1 MWPLLSKPLYISMRR
16 RKMYFLVYKVI
27 RNRSILGP
35 CQFLIFITKH
45 LVKFVLSIC
54 LETWK
59 NLNGRNLEKWRICM
73 EMWRIFKEKW
83 KTIWKNAEFDWKSER
98 IYMAKIWKSEEFVWK
113 REGFI
118 KKSEEFLWKNDEF
131 VWTSERI
138 YMVQRYSKYRF
149 FGVNCIPRYSQYR
162 FSSSIPGMPGEAKIS
177 IPYSVWVEDLIYI
190 YIHVVMS
197 WDVLSVGVSTA
208 DW

>member
-1 MWPLLSKPLYISMRR
+1 MKELY
-16 RKMYFLVYKVI
+16 
-27 RNRSILGP
+27 
-35 CQFLIFITKH
+35 
-45 LVKFVLSIC
+45 
-54 LETWK
+54 
-59 NLNGRNLEKWRICM
+59 GRNLEKRRICI

-83 KTIWKNAEFDWKSER
+83 KLSGKVLGLTGKVKEFIWQKYWKSE
-98 IYMAKIWKSEEFVWK
+98 KFVWK

-118 KKSEEFLWKNDEF
+118 KKSKEFPWKNDEF

-149 FGVNCIPRYSQYR
+149 FDVNCILRYFQYR
-162 FSSSIPGMPGEAKIS
+162 FSSSIPGMPGETKIS
-177 IPYSVWVEDLIYI
+177 IPYSVWVEGLIYI

>member
-1 MWPLLSKPLYISMRR
+1 M
-16 RKMYFLVYKVI
+16 
-27 RNRSILGP
+27 
-35 CQFLIFITKH
+35 
-45 LVKFVLSIC
+45 
-54 LETWK
+54 
-59 NLNGRNLEKWRICM
+59 
-73 EMWRIFKEKW
+73 
-83 KTIWKNAEFDWKSER
+83 R

-149 FGVNCIPRYSQYR
+149 FGVNCILRYSKYC
-162 FSSSIPGMPGEAKIS
+162 FSSSIPGMRGEAKIS

-190 YIHVVMS
+190 YM
-197 WDVLSVGVSTA
+197 L
-208 DW
+208 